1 MKISKFQA
9 LVYSCFNIVEGVINV
24 RRVVIFSLVL
34 LATIY
39 FAANYA
45 VYYDCTPDYRTSL
58 LISNLSDEKAYF
70 RVTVFDSSGQ
80 RLWRETYNKP
90 PYSSVFIDLS
100 QVVKRSE
107 SSWGLVLVQ
116 CDELLHITVMYW
128 EEEGTLLNSN
138 HVIKPFNFRQDAKYY
153 WYAVGYVNSENS
165 QPALI
170 LANPNDKSIDVA
182 VWIYDEAGQLVKDL
196 EGELDPFSAVYV
208 NLVKYVQQGS
218 GVVDIRSTLPILV
231 AVEHYDD
238 GMLWNINNIVD
249 WYTTTSW

>member
-1 MKISKFQA
+1 
-9 LVYSCFNIVEGVINV
+9 VYNCFNIVEGVINV

-34 LATIY
+34 LATIC

-45 VYYDCTPDYRTSL
+45 VYYDCTPDYRTSM
-58 LISNLSDEKAYF
+58 LI
-70 RVTVFDSSGQ
+70 DSSGQ

-116 CDELLHITVMYW
+116 CDELLHITVLYW

-138 HVIKPFNFRQDAKYY
+138 HVIEPFNFSQDAKYY

>member
-1 MKISKFQA
+1 MISKFQA

-45 VYYDCTPDYRTSL
+45 VYYDCTPDYKTSL

-138 HVIKPFNFRQDAKYY
+138 HVIEPLNFSQDAKYY

>member
-1 MKISKFQA
+1 
-9 LVYSCFNIVEGVINV
+9 VYNCFNIVEGVINV

-45 VYYDCTPDYRTSL
+45 VYYDCTPDYKTSL

-80 RLWRETYNKP
+80 RLWRGTYNKP

-116 CDELLHITVMYW
+116 CDELLHITVLYW

-138 HVIKPFNFRQDAKYY
+138 HVIEPFNFRQDAKYY

>member
-1 MKISKFQA
+1 M
-9 LVYSCFNIVEGVINV
+9 

-45 VYYDCTPDYRTSL
+45 VYYDCTPDYKTSL

-80 RLWRETYNKP
+80 RLWRGTYNKP

-116 CDELLHITVMYW
+116 CDELLHITVLYW

-138 HVIKPFNFRQDAKYY
+138 HVIEPFNFRQDAKYY

>member
-1 MKISKFQA
+1 MRA
-9 LVYSCFNIVEGVINV
+9 L
-24 RRVVIFSLVL
+24 VIFSLIL
-34 LATIY
+34 LATVY
-39 FAANYA
+39 FAANY
-45 VYYDCTPDYRTSL
+45 VIYYDCTPDYKTSV

-70 RVTVFDSSGQ
+70 RVTVYDSNGQ

-100 QVVKRSE
+100 QVVNRSE

-116 CDELLHITVMYW
+116 CDQLLHAMVLYR

-138 HVIKPFNFRQDAKYY
+138 HIIEPLNFSEDAKYY
-153 WYAVGYVNSENS
+153 WYSAGYVNAEES

-170 LANPNDKSIDVA
+170 LVNPNDKTIDVA

-196 EGELDPFSAVYV
+196 EGEIEPFAAAYV
-208 NLVKYVQQGS
+208 NLIKYVQQGS
-218 GVVDIRSTLPILV
+218 GVVDIRSTLPILL